1 MTEVPIPLPPLV
13 LVLEHKSIDGFG
25 AQGQSLLLLEP
36 PTNLLWTPL
45 GLEFLVNILH
55 QRLRHFHGFRV
66 RLLSLVG
73 EALSLLTPIP
83 PLPRVPLELTTE
95 AGVRAPH
102 HRRDG
107 STSLASLPHELQS
120 VPFLLRQ
127 LRIRLAH
134 FGTSSFG

>member
-1 MTEVPIPLPPLV
+1 MAEVAIELAPLL
-13 LVLEHKSIDGFG
+13 LILEDESIDGFG

-36 PTNLLWTPL
+36 PTNLLWTLL

-73 EALSLLTPIP
+73 EALSFLMPIL
-83 PLPRVPLELTTE
+83 PLPRVPLEFTTE
-95 AGVRAPH
+95 GRVRAPH

-107 STSLASLPHELQS
+107 STSLALLPHDLQS
-120 VPFLLRQ
+120 ISFFLRQ
-127 LRIRLAH
+127 L
-134 FGTSSFG
+134 